1 MALRSN
7 SFFLGAL
14 IAPAAAVLRA
24 GATARAAEDPP
35 LPVLQPPEPVGE
47 LPEKDADGAYK
58 DKADA
63 CAACKFAATGSCAMY
78 KTCICHAT
86 NTYFGVTNLVAA
98 SDTCNWHWACAG
110 EGGGKYEQC
119 FSTESIYVDAF
130 GDKIDPN
137 VKKCASL
144 AE

>member
-1 MALRSN
+1 MAPRS
-7 SFFLGAL
+7 SVVFL
-14 IAPAAAVLRA
+14 IAPLMAPAWAALQA
-24 GATARAAEDPP
+24 GATRTAEDPP

-47 LPEKDADGAYK
+47 LPEKDGDGAYK
-58 DKADA
+58 NKVDA

-98 SDTCNWHWACAG
+98 SDTSNWHWACAG
-110 EGGGKYEQC
+110 EGGSKYEQC

-137 VKKCASL
+137 AKKCASPG
-144 AE
+144 E